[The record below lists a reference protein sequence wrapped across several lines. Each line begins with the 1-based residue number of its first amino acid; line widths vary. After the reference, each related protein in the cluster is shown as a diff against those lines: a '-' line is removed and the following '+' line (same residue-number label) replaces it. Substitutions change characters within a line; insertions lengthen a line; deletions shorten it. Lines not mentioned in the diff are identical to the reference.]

1 MGTIR
6 GHGVLLRVNPR
17 DHPRAQIP
25 HVHAWVGNGEVVIE
39 LLHDGSVRLSEQH
52 PIPIRGNVKR
62 SDVKKALLEA
72 ARCYFMLIAEFERQ
86 L

>member
-6 GHGVLLRVNPR
+6 GQGLLLRVNPR

-25 HVHAWVGNGEVVIE
+25 HVHAWVGSGEVVIE
-39 LLHDGSVRLSEQH
+39 LMPDRSVRLSEQH
-52 PIPIRGNVKR
+52 SLPVRGNVKR
-62 SDVKKALLEA
+62 SDVKKALAEA
-72 ARCYFMLIAEFERQ
+72 ARCYDVLMAEYERQ